1 MPRPTAAQLA
11 YGSATI
17 VCSAL
22 VMLLLSGTTT
32 GVGAAL
38 VGVAALALGLLVA
51 VILPLPGRGKVR
63 PPRSPGASRAQGTSR
78 STSPGASRTG
88 HSGTAEATAH
98 LPGRRP
104 APSGGEARIGR
115 PQSLRR

>member
-51 VILPLPGRGKVR
+51 VVLPLPGRGGAR
-63 PPRSPGASRAQGTSR
+63 APRGHGASPARRTSGGTA
-78 STSPGASRTG
+78 PGASRTG
-88 HSGTAEATAH
+88 RTGMSNA
-98 LPGRRP
+98 PGRP
-104 APSGGEARIGR
+104 PSAAADQARIGR

>member
-17 VCSAL
+17 VCSAI

-38 VGVAALALGLLVA
+38 VGVAALALGLIVA
-51 VILPLPGRGKVR
+51 VILPLPGRGKTR
-63 PPRSPGASRAQGTSR
+63 PPRSQGASRAQGTSQ
-78 STSPGASRTG
+78 GASPTG
-88 HSGTAEATAH
+88 RNGTAEATAH
-98 LPGRRP
+98 LPGRGPSP
-104 APSGGEARIGR
+104 AGSETRIGR
-115 PQSLRR
+115 PHSVRR